1 MLRRVLFIMVLLAL
15 SLGSALSGEIAGGWS
30 FKFGEKEVICIQ
42 DAANVFPA
50 KLFGSKTSNATYQ
63 GSINVFLVRTKE
75 KTILIDAGN
84 DQTRGSLYDKL
95 QLLKVSPESISD
107 VLITHIHPD
116 HVGGL
121 LWNGRPLFPKAN
133 LHIAKQEYE
142 AWEKDAGRSGLAKY
156 LKPYEKNLQLFD
168 YGQAGP
174 LGLVPEKRGG
184 HTPGHTIYRMALP
197 GNTEAIFVGD
207 IVHAASLQ
215 FPRPKICARYDA
227 APDEAIA
234 SRIQTLQMKGILFG
248 AHIPFPGAAKGG
260 LVKKGAPDW
269 SFTFQKYQQ

>member
-1 MLRRVLFIMVLLAL
+1 MLRRVLFIMVLLAF

-107 VLITHIHPD
+107 VL
-116 HVGGL
+116 
-121 LWNGRPLFPKAN
+121 
-133 LHIAKQEYE
+133 Y
-142 AWEKDAGRSGLAKY
+142 
-156 LKPYEKNLQLFD
+156 
-168 YGQAGP
+168 
-174 LGLVPEKRGG
+174 
-184 HTPGHTIYRMALP
+184 YR
-197 GNTEAIFVGD
+197 
-207 IVHAASLQ
+207 
-215 FPRPKICARYDA
+215 
-227 APDEAIA
+227 
-234 SRIQTLQMKGILFG
+234 
-248 AHIPFPGAAKGG
+248 
-260 LVKKGAPDW
+260 
-269 SFTFQKYQQ
+269 